1 MLAKIMS
8 FLQLAAEKKNMT
20 NKNSTLFIS
29 LGLYF
34 ELLLVLSSVQNS
46 DFKSQFIMSK
56 ITQIILHI
64 SFIEEYQS
72 RTTFFENFHF
82 LKQFITKNE
91 SNFRRLRSMLFEVV
105 CIKKML
111 LNLLIHLYL
120 HCLRSLSCSATTLD
134 TLMGDLGHSNK
145 AKILFFRLC
154 TYKDKYKYNTLRIFF
169 WLLLGTTNYNSFPFH
184 CK

>member
-105 CIKKML
+105 CIKKNVAEFTHSFISSLFKEFIML
-111 LNLLIHLYL
+111 CHN
-120 HCLRSLSCSATTLD
+120 
-134 TLMGDLGHSNK
+134 LGHPNGG
-145 AKILFFRLC
+145 F
-154 TYKDKYKYNTLRIFF
+154 
-169 WLLLGTTNYNSFPFH
+169 GT
-184 CK
+184 